1 MIVRAPERFHV
12 YPLRAR
18 DRMMILFVVVVVV
31 VVVVTRVVPMAT
43 ENKPVFGLV
52 R

>member
-31 VVVVTRVVPMAT
+31 THVVPMAT

>member
-31 VVVVTRVVPMAT
+31 VVVTRVVPMAT

>member
-1 MIVRAPERFHV
+1 
-12 YPLRAR
+12 
-18 DRMMILFVVVVVV
+18 MILFVVVVVV
-31 VVVVTRVVPMAT
+31 VVVTRVVQMAT

>member
-18 DRMMILFVVVVVV
+18 DRVMILFVVVL
-31 VVVVTRVVPMAT
+31 VVTRVVPMMLAT

>member
-1 MIVRAPERFHV
+1 
-12 YPLRAR
+12 
-18 DRMMILFVVVVVV
+18 MILFVVVVV